1 MKRRNQIYFGSVKNW
16 INIKENFLEVVYI
29 YYLAVIQYISLDF
42 LYIIVQVLHKFS
54 IENVIYILSCN
65 TQLSFNTHLL

>member
-42 LYIIVQVLHKFS
+42 LYIIVQV
-54 IENVIYILSCN
+54 
-65 TQLSFNTHLL
+65 